1 MDDYLA
7 LRNQMDLPRVTLRVM
22 ARAPLWIRP
31 RETRDFG
38 GVKVTSA
45 HISGL
50 VYLILAFAFVPATHA
65 AGQVVSSSEA
75 SNQELLREQ
84 ERSRV
89 LRQQLERSADVHMLQ
104 PRISNTARF
113 RFDESPCFTI
123 NRIVLDGDA
132 ASQFQWALAAADKAG
147 YATDSAI
154 GHCIGTAGISLVQKR
169 IQNSILNR
177 GFVTTRVLVGPQNLK
192 TGTLKLTLVPGRI
205 RTIKLLP
212 GASARA
218 TLFNAIPVGQGDL
231 LNLRDV
237 EQGLENLKRP
247 PTAQADIELLPAES
261 ADAKPGES
269 DLGIRW
275 EQGFPI
281 RVSFSADDSG
291 TKATGTLQGS
301 VTIAYDHL
309 LTLNDLIYA
318 SFSHDLEDDSALHGT
333 RGRTVHY
340 SVPYGYWLLAASGS
354 SSPYYQTVSGATQSY
369 VYRGQSKNASITL
382 SRLVYRDATR
392 KTTLSLGGWARASRN
407 FIDDTEVEVQRRRMA
422 GWELGLAHRERIGA
436 ASLELRLNFR
446 RGTGAVGAKRAQE
459 EAFDEGTSRFAL
471 ILADCSANV
480 PFQLFG
486 QLLRYSGTLRLQSNR
501 TPLIAQDR
509 FSIGGR
515 YTVRGFDG
523 ESSLVAE
530 RGLLLR
536 NELTAVLG
544 ASGQEIYVGL
554 DHGEVR
560 GPATVA
566 LAGRRLSGAVVGLRG
581 QIKGFQY
588 DVFAGAPV
596 RKPELFR
603 TAGSTTGFSINVNF

>member
-1 MDDYLA
+1 
-7 LRNQMDLPRVTLRVM
+7 M
-22 ARAPLWIRP
+22 AIFLL
-31 RETRDFG
+31 
-38 GVKVTSA
+38 S
-45 HISGL
+45 
-50 VYLILAFAFVPATHA
+50 ATHA
-65 AGQVVSSSEA
+65 SGQAVSSSEA

-89 LRQQLERSADVHMLQ
+89 LRQQQERSPDVHLQ
-104 PRISNTARF
+104 QAEKNDSSRLRL
-113 RFDESPCFTI
+113 DESPCFTI
-123 NRIVLDGDA
+123 DRLLLGGEI
-132 ASQFQWALAAADKAG
+132 ASQFQWALAAADKVG
-147 YATDSAI
+147 SETDIAT
-154 GHCIGTAGISLVQKR
+154 GHCLGTTGISLIQRR
-169 IQNSILNR
+169 IQNAILNR
-177 GFVTTRVLVGPQNLK
+177 GFVTTRVLIEPQDLK
-192 TGTLKLTLVPGRI
+192 TGTLKLTLIPGRI
-205 RTIKLLP
+205 RNIKLLP
-212 GASARA
+212 GVASRA
-218 TLFNAIPVGQGDL
+218 TLFNAIPAVSGEL
-231 LNLRDV
+231 LNLRDI

-247 PTAQADIELLPAES
+247 PTAQADIQILPADS

-281 RVSFSADDSG
+281 RVSVSADDSG
-291 TKATGTLQGS
+291 TRATGKLQGS
-301 VTIAYDHL
+301 LTIAVDHL
-309 LTLNDLIYA
+309 LALNDLFFI

-333 RGRTVHY
+333 RGRTANY

-369 VYRGQSKNASITL
+369 VYRGRSENASITL

-422 GWELGLAHRERIGA
+422 GWELGLAYRELIGA
-436 ASLELRLNFR
+436 ASFDLRLNLR
-446 RGTGAVGAKRAQE
+446 QGTGAMGAQRAPE
-459 EAFDEGTSRFAL
+459 EAFGEGTSRFSL
-471 ILADCSANV
+471 VLADGNVNV
-480 PFQLFG
+480 PFQLLG
-486 QLLRYSGTLRLQSNR
+486 QSLRYSGSWRLQSNR

-536 NELTAVLG
+536 NELSIALG
-544 ASGQEIYVGL
+544 ATGQEVYVGV

-560 GPATVA
+560 GPATLA
-566 LAGRRLSGAVVGLRG
+566 LSGKRLSGAAVGLRG
-581 QIKGFQY
+581 QVKNMQY

-603 TAGSTTGFSINVNF
+603 TAGTTAGFSANLNF

>member
-1 MDDYLA
+1 MDDYLV
-7 LRNQMDLPRVTLRVM
+7 LRNQFDLPRVSSGGM
-22 ARAPLWIRP
+22 ARVALCLRP
-31 RETRDFG
+31 RDARLFG

-45 HISGL
+45 RSSGL
-50 VYLILAFAFVPATHA
+50 IYLLLVLAFVPATPA
-65 AGQVVSSSEA
+65 KGQVISSSDA

-84 ERSRV
+84 ERNRV
-89 LRQQLERSADVHMLQ
+89 LRQQMERSADVHLQ
-104 PRISNTARF
+104 KAHIGDPTRF

-123 NRIVLDGDA
+123 NRLVLEGDA
-132 ASQFQWALAAADKAG
+132 ASRFQWAVAAANKAG
-147 YATDSAI
+147 NSIDSAI
-154 GHCIGTAGISLVQKR
+154 GRCIGTAGISLVQKR
-169 IQNSILNR
+169 IQNAILER
-177 GFVTTRVLVGPQNLK
+177 GFVTTRVLVEQQNLK

-212 GASARA
+212 GAGARA
-218 TLFNAIPVGQGDL
+218 TLFNAIPAKQGEL
-231 LNLRDV
+231 LNLRDI

-247 PTAQADIELLPAES
+247 PTAQSDIQILPAEA

-275 EQGFPI
+275 EQGFPV
-281 RVSFSADDSG
+281 RVSISADDSG
-291 TKATGTLQGS
+291 TKATGKLQGT

-309 LTLNDLIYA
+309 LTLNDLFYA
-318 SFSHDLEDDSALHGT
+318 SFSHDLEDDSALRGT

-340 SVPYGYWLLAASGS
+340 SVPYGYWLVAASGS

-369 VYRGQSKNASITL
+369 VYRGQSENASITL

-422 GWELGLAHRERIGA
+422 GWELGLAHREQIGT
-436 ASLELRLNFR
+436 ASLELRLNLR
-446 RGTGAVGAKRAQE
+446 RGTGAIGAKRAPE
-459 EAFDEGTSRFAL
+459 EAFDEGTSRFSL
-471 ILADCSANV
+471 ILADGNLNV

-486 QLLRYSGTLRLQSNR
+486 QSLRYSGSWRLQSNR

-509 FSIGGR
+509 FAIGGR

-536 NELTAVLG
+536 NEVAAALG
-544 ASGQEIYVGL
+544 ASGQEMYVGF

-560 GPATVA
+560 GPAA
-566 LAGRRLSGAVVGLRG
+566 LALTGRRLSGAVAGLRG
-581 QIKGFQY
+581 QMMRFQY

-603 TAGSTTGFSINVNF
+603 TAGATTGFSINANF